1 MFSSQN
7 LLPSAALTL
16 PLLAPTSLA
25 IQMSWLLSYCSFAAH
40 ILPLRSSGSA
50 LVELHVGL
58 YNISQYLFIQHKLF
72 YYWV

>member
-1 MFSSQN
+1 M
-7 LLPSAALTL
+7 AG
-16 PLLAPTSLA
+16 
-25 IQMSWLLSYCSFAAH
+25 LLSYCSFAAD

-50 LVELHVGL
+50 LAELHVGL